1 MATLYAYFST
11 LTLYIMNTFTVIFLF
26 ALIVSYAI
34 QFWLSMRQSDYVIKH
49 RDEVPD
55 AFKDKVSLEAHQ
67 KAADYTI
74 DKGKLG
80 KIDSLI
86 GLVFLL
92 LITLGG
98 GIEYAF
104 NLWSGFEL
112 SPMLTG
118 LGSVATIILFM
129 TLVEIP
135 THVYQTFV
143 IEEKYGFNKS
153 TPQQFIKDQL
163 LQLGLMLAIG
173 LPILALILWVMDSI
187 GSLWWLWAW
196 AILIS
201 FSLLMSWLFPT
212 VIAPLFNKFTPME
225 DGSLKQRIQGLLAR
239 CGFNS
244 QGIFIM
250 DGSKRSGH
258 GNAYFT
264 GLGNNKRIV
273 FFDTLVNSLEEEELE
288 AVLAHEL
295 GHFKCKHVIKML
307 VASSI
312 MSLIS
317 LAILG
322 WLIDKPWFFSG
333 LGVSE
338 ASNAAALLLFT
349 LVSPVFTPFMQP
361 ISAYFQRKF
370 EFEADDFA
378 AANARADKMIS
389 GLVKLYEENAS
400 TLTPDPLYSAFHYS
414 HPPAAIRIAHLETKL
429 AANG

>member
-1 MATLYAYFST
+1 
-11 LTLYIMNTFTVIFLF
+11 MNIFTIIFIVAVVISF
-26 ALIVSYAI
+26 AIH
-34 QFWLSMRQSDYVIKH
+34 FWLGKRQTEHVLKH
-49 RDEVPD
+49 RDAVPD

-74 DKGKLG
+74 DKVKLG
-80 KIDSLI
+80 EFDGIL
-86 GLVFLL
+86 GVFILL
-92 LITLGG
+92 ALTLGG
-98 GIEYAF
+98 GINYIF
-104 NLWSGFEL
+104 NLWSDSEL
-112 SPMLTG
+112 SPLVAG
-118 LGSVATIILFM
+118 LGAIATITVAM
-129 TLVEIP
+129 TLIELP
-135 THVYQTFV
+135 THIYQTFV

-153 TPQQFIKDQL
+153 TVQQFIKDQC
-163 LQLGLMLAIG
+163 LQLGLMTAIG
-173 LPILALILWVMDSI
+173 LPLLALILWVMGSI

-212 VIAPLFNKFTPME
+212 VIAPLFNKFTPMSE
-225 DGSLKQRIQGLLAR
+225 GSLKDRIQGLLAR

-273 FFDTLVNSLEEEELE
+273 FFDTLIESLEDEELE

-307 VASSI
+307 IASSVI
-312 MSLIS
+312 SLIS
-317 LAILG
+317 FAILG
-322 WLIDKPWFFSG
+322 WVITQEWFFNG
-333 LGVSE
+333 LGVTTP
-338 ASNAAALLLFT
+338 SNAAALLLFT

-378 AANARADKMIS
+378 AANAQASKMIS
-389 GLVKLYEENAS
+389 GLVKLYEENAN

-414 HPPAAIRIAHLETKL
+414 HPPAAIRIAHLETKMQST
-429 AANG
+429 

>member
-1 MATLYAYFST
+1 
-11 LTLYIMNTFTVIFLF
+11 MNIFTIVFLF
-26 ALIVSYAI
+26 ALFISYSI
-34 QFWLSMRQSDYVIKH
+34 QFWLSRRQAAYVAAH
-49 RDEVPD
+49 RSAVPA
-55 AFKDKVSLEAHQ
+55 AFESKVSLAAHQ

-74 DKGKLG
+74 EKNRLG
-80 KIDSLI
+80 DIDSII
-86 GLVFLL
+86 GVIVLL
-92 LITLGG
+92 LMTLGG
-98 GIEYAF
+98 VINWAF
-104 NLWSGFEL
+104 EFWPTIISSPLWAGVAA
-112 SPMLTG
+112 T
-118 LGSVATIILFM
+118 ATIFLLM
-129 TLVEIP
+129 TLIDIP
-135 THVYQTFV
+135 TSLYQTFV

-153 TPQQFIKDQL
+153 TVKQFVKDHL
-163 LQLGLMLAIG
+163 LQLALGAAIG
-173 LPILALILWVMDSI
+173 LPLLALILWIMDSV

-196 AILIS
+196 GVIMA

-225 DGSLKQRIQGLLAR
+225 EGSLKDRIQKLLVR

-244 QGIFIM
+244 KGIFIM

-264 GLGNNKRIV
+264 GIGNNKRIV
-273 FFDTLVNSLEEEELE
+273 FFDTLVKSLDDAELE

-307 VASSI
+307 IATSI

-322 WLIDKPWFFSG
+322 WLIDQSWFYNG
-333 LGVSE
+333 LGVE
-338 ASNAAALLLFT
+338 QPSNAAALLLFM
-349 LVSPVFTPFMQP
+349 LVSPAFTFFMQP

-370 EFEADDFA
+370 EFEADSFA
-378 AANARADKMIS
+378 AEHAEAAKMIS

-414 HPPAAIRIAHLETKL
+414 HPPAAIRIAHLETKIT
-429 AANG
+429 AA